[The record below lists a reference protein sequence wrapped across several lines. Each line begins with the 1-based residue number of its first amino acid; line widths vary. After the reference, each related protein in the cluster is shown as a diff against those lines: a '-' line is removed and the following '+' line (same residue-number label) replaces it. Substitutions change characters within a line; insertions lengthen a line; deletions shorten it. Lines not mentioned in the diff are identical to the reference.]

1 MLSVTRERG
10 TGLIVLTSTGVL
22 DHVSVEALI
31 KAIALTPEEAP
42 VVIDLS
48 QAEKLAEQS
57 LRRLAYELAQRPGP
71 VTFRG
76 STWSRPGLRVTR

>member
-48 QAEKLAEQS
+48 GAEKLSEQS
-57 LRRLAYELAQRPGP
+57 LRRLAHELAQRPGR
-71 VTFRG
+71 VSFRG
-76 STWSRPGLRVTR
+76 SAWGTPTLRATR